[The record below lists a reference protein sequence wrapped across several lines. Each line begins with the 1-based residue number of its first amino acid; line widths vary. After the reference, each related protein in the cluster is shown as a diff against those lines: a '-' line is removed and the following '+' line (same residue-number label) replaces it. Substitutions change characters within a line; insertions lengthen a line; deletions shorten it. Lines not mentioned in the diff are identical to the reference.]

1 MKEHTINQQHE
12 VLVLV
17 NNLLNMEEQLSIKKK
32 KKKKIPAG
40 EKIIP

>member
-12 VLVLV
+12 VLVLGHK
-17 NNLLNMEEQLSIKKK
+17 LLNIEEQLSIQKK